1 MGVVRW
7 LRTQPWRTVRQVP
20 GVSIAHNAR
29 SEADVDVDAVLAEAV
44 AAGAKLI
51 KPACGIVNDT
61 VP

>member
-1 MGVVRW
+1 
-7 LRTQPWRTVRQVP
+7 VRQVP

>member
-29 SEADVDVDAVLAEAV
+29 SEVDVDAVLAEAV
-44 AAGAKLI
+44 AAGGKLI